1 MATETTTGSVVASA
15 PTSAVFDRFAG
26 VCAILAGAGGLLY
39 GVSFVILKSSALSSL
54 FLLLGGLLATFVFT
68 ALYSRLQAVNASFA
82 LWAFLLAI
90 VGQLGAVMHGGYDLA
105 NAINPQ
111 PANAQLAS
119 LPSAVDPRGL
129 LTFGLTGLSLLVIA
143 RLMGLSR
150 SFPRALSYLAY
161 LLAILLIVLY
171 LGRLILLNP
180 ANPLLLGTALL
191 SGFLVGPLWYIW
203 LGIQLLRK

>member
-1 MATETTTGSVVASA
+1 MATETTTGNVAATATGSEG
-15 PTSAVFDRFAG
+15 FDRVAG
-26 VCAILAGAGGLLY
+26 VCSVLSGLGGLLY
-39 GVSFVILKSSALSSL
+39 GISFVILKSVVLSAL

-68 ALYSRLQAVNASFA
+68 ALYSRLRAVNASFA

-90 VGQLGAVMHGGYDLA
+90 AGQLGAVMHGGYDLA
-105 NAINPQ
+105 NALNPQ
-111 PANAQLAS
+111 PLYAQFAT

-129 LTFGLTGLSLLVIA
+129 LTFGLTSIGLLVIA

-150 SFPRALSYLAY
+150 SFPRGLSTLGY
-161 LLAILLIVLY
+161 LLAILLIALY

-203 LGIQLLRK
+203 LGLLLLRK

>member
-1 MATETTTGSVVASA
+1 
-15 PTSAVFDRFAG
+15 
-26 VCAILAGAGGLLY
+26 
-39 GVSFVILKSSALSSL
+39 
-54 FLLLGGLLATFVFT
+54 
-68 ALYSRLQAVNASFA
+68 
-82 LWAFLLAI
+82 
-90 VGQLGAVMHGGYDLA
+90 MHGGYDLA

-111 PANAQLAS
+111 PAYTQLAS

-150 SFPRALSYLAY
+150 AFPRALSYLGY
-161 LLAILLIVLY
+161 LLAILLIALY

-203 LGIQLLRK
+203 LGMQLLHK